1 MKASSFDAQI
11 TAIVFDNDGAIFAL
25 GDGSV
30 RFEGG

>member
-1 MKASSFDAQI
+1 MKSSSFDAQI
-11 TAIVFDNDGAIFAL
+11 TAVVFDAEGAIFAL